1 MIFKS
6 YQLKKILTNFV
17 YPEIFLKCLSLG
29 YSLKAKADETKAQA
43 CIFYV
48 LADISHSIL
57 FKAEKTEIPELRK
70 MFISVLGRILV
81 DKEDPNYETN
91 YEKLDILR
99 IRSELID
106 HFGKFLLINL

>member
-1 MIFKS
+1 M
-6 YQLKKILTNFV
+6 
-17 YPEIFLKCLSLG
+17 G

-70 MFISVLGRILV
+70 MFISVLGRISV
-81 DKEDPNYETN
+81 DKEDPNYETK

-106 HFGKFLLINL
+106 HFGKFLNYNRFYNGVIAQKII